1 MCRNR
6 HIAFLNQT
14 NASKHIP
21 HHNFRAKI
29 RFGEVPG
36 GIFENEPNNE
46 WSHLRVVLANGKK
59 DGDSWLLES
68 KATYEKLLP
77 VVSSIEIMVISG
89 QNHTISNTYDINQI
103 YSKLF
108 ENS

>member
-36 GIFENEPNNE
+36 GIFERKIRCFVNFFMKRTLNSKKVVIFADAMESDADLDAFTPNDHSVGSSMAE
-46 WSHLRVVLANGKK
+46 E
-59 DGDSWLLES
+59 LL
-68 KATYEKLLP
+68 
-77 VVSSIEIMVISG
+77 
-89 QNHTISNTYDINQI
+89 
-103 YSKLF
+103 LF
-108 ENS
+108 CTTFNYLFITL

>member
-36 GIFENEPNNE
+36 GIFERKIRCFVNFYEKNFE
-46 WSHLRVVLANGKK
+46 FEKKLLYLRMQ
-59 DGDSWLLES
+59 W
-68 KATYEKLLP
+68 KATL
-77 VVSSIEIMVISG
+77 I
-89 QNHTISNTYDINQI
+89 
-103 YSKLF
+103 
-108 ENS
+108 

>member
-36 GIFENEPNNE
+36 GIFERKIRCFVNFLQGNRIKIREE
-46 WSHLRVVLANGKK
+46 KYRIHHADMMVANR
-59 DGDSWLLES
+59 
-68 KATYEKLLP
+68 
-77 VVSSIEIMVISG
+77 SIQICIPEVIK
-89 QNHTISNTYDINQI
+89 IS
-103 YSKLF
+103 
-108 ENS
+108 